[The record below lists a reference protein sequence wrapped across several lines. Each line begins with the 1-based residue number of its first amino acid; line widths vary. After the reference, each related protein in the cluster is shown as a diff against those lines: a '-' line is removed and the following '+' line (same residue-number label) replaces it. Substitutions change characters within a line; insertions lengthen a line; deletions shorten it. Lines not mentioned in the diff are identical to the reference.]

1 MKSKYLYVNAD
12 TTSGR
17 VSLNE
22 SNVTVNMGGIN
33 YDTLHVIS
41 CAINTIVAVE
51 TPVVRLLG
59 TEGNSTNL
67 LSGAVVAVL
76 DNVVPTDTV
85 NYAYSSTN
93 LHVCVSDLGSRQ
105 NLTFQF
111 FDAESNPIHI
121 VQLIN
126 SFSILLELY

>member
-1 MKSKYLYVNAD
+1 MKSKYLYVNAE

-41 CAINTIVAVE
+41 CSINDNISIE

-67 LSGAVVAVL
+67 LAGAVVAIL
-76 DNVVPTDTV
+76 DSRVFITGD
-85 NYAYSSTN
+85 YSYSSSN
-93 LHVCVSDLGSRQ
+93 LHVCVSDLDSRQ

-111 FDAESNPIHI
+111 YDATGNPIDMQS
-121 VQLIN
+121 VS